1 MTGPEPEASTTP
13 AVSIRAHFE
22 RFPATVKG
30 AFVVRGEDPNPHQ
43 VAISSARC
51 VSADGAAERPI
62 GLEAVTLD
70 VAPHV
75 NVFVP
80 FELSVSDLAPGWYE
94 LVCETKLDGTDATFP
109 GGRRFVVPWP
119 RGVVRRGRVPVGKKL
134 RSDEGK
140 IEIGHVDLAGDSIKV
155 HVATA
160 PAHTAA
166 LRLFA
171 DGAPLPVLDVD
182 VADQDGSGFVSAYP
196 LLRTQEILRIETDAS
211 DPDGVDVALT

>member
-1 MTGPEPEASTTP
+1 MTEPELEQAAAA

-43 VAISSARC
+43 VSISSARC
-51 VSADGAAERPI
+51 ISVDRSAERPI
-62 GLEAVTLD
+62 GLEPVILD

-80 FELSVSDLAPGWYE
+80 FELSVSDLTPGWYE
-94 LVCETKLDGTDATFP
+94 LECETKLDGVDATFP
-109 GGRRFVVPWP
+109 GGRRFLVSWP
-119 RGVVRRGRVPVGKKL
+119 RGAVRRGRVPIGKRL
-134 RSDEGK
+134 RSQDGG
-140 IEIGHVDLAGDSIKV
+140 IEIEHVDLAGDSIKV
-155 HVATA
+155 HVAPAA
-160 PAHTAA
+160 PEHLS

-182 VADQDGSGFVSAYP
+182 VADKDGSGVVSAYP
-196 LLRTQEILRIETDAS
+196 LLRTQEILRIETDAP
-211 DPDGVDVALT
+211 DPDGVDVTLT